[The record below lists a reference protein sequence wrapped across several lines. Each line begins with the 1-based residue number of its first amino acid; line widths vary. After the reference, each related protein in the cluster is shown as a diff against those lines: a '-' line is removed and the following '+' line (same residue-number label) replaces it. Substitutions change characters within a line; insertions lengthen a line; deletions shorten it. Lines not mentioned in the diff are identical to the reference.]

1 MGASIDIRTTTRED
15 ISMPATVAQ
24 RIVEGL
30 ALGGVTHA
38 FAVPGESYLP
48 VLDALHGQQRIRLVT
63 CRHEA
68 SATHMAEAAARL
80 SGTCG
85 VAMVTRGPGA
95 TQASIGVHT
104 AQQDS
109 TPLLLLV
116 GQVGTDMLGREAF
129 QEIDYRQ
136 MFGGIAKQVFEL
148 SVPERTPEIVAAA
161 LALAQSGRPGPVV
174 LVCPEDVLDRPCAA
188 PPIAPVRPMPAGLAD
203 PAPVAELIATAERPI
218 LLLGGPNWGRA
229 ECDLARRFAEA
240 QGLPVTTSWRRKD
253 RFDTHHPLYVGE
265 LGLGAN
271 PALVARVKD
280 ADLVLAIGPLLGE
293 NATQGYT
300 LFTHETA
307 IRALVHIHPDA
318 SAVTRTWQPRLAM
331 QAAPGPALAALA
343 ELPAGPPRNEWVAE
357 LAALHAEWKR
367 PTEVAAG
374 VNPAEIMIH
383 VCQELPGDAIIANGA
398 GNFAAWVHRF
408 HQPTVCGTQLAPVS
422 GAMGYGIPAAIAA
435 SILHPE
441 REVVAIA
448 GDGDALM
455 AVAELATI
463 VHEGAAPILIVL
475 DNCQYGTIRMHQAR
489 SFPGRPSG
497 TALTNPD
504 FVALAGAFGL
514 HAETVRTTEAFPSA
528 FARARAKR
536 PALIHVLQD
545 RQEIA
550 PGRRLED
557 GA

>member
-1 MGASIDIRTTTRED
+1 
-15 ISMPATVAQ
+15 MPATVAQ

-48 VLDALHGQQRIRLVT
+48 VLDALHGQGAIRLVT

-68 SATHMAEAAARL
+68 SAAHMAEAAARI
-80 SGTCG
+80 SGRCG

-95 TQASIGVHT
+95 TQAAIGLHT

-129 QEIDYRQ
+129 QEIDYAQ
-136 MFGGIAKQVFEL
+136 MFGGLAKQVFEL
-148 SVPERTPEIVAAA
+148 TVAERTPEIVATA

-174 LVCPEDVLDRPCAA
+174 LVCPEDVLALPCAA
-188 PPIAPVRPMPAGLAD
+188 GAMRPSLPMPPGLAD
-203 PAPVAELIATAERPI
+203 PAPVAELLARAERPI
-218 LLLGGPNWGRA
+218 LLLGGPNWGAR
-229 ECDLARRFAEA
+229 ECDLARRLAEA

-253 RFDTHHPLYVGE
+253 RFDTSHPLYVGE

-271 PALVARVKD
+271 PRLVEKVRQ

-293 NATQGYT
+293 NATQGYS
-300 LFTHETA
+300 LFTAETA
-307 IRALVHIHPDA
+307 ARVLVHIHPDP
-318 SAVTRTWQPRLAM
+318 AVLTRTWQPRLAI
-331 QAAPGPALAALA
+331 QAAPAPALAALA
-343 ELPAGPPRNEWVAE
+343 ELPAGPLRTAWAAD
-357 LAALHAEWKR
+357 LAALHAQWKK
-367 PTEVAAG
+367 PTAVAAG
-374 VNPAEIMIH
+374 PNPAEIMIH
-383 VCQELPGDAIIANGA
+383 VCAELPADAILANGA
-398 GNFAAWVHRF
+398 GNFASWVHRF

-435 SILHPE
+435 AILQPD

-448 GDGDALM
+448 GDGDAMM

-463 VHEGAAPILIVL
+463 VHEGARPVIIIF
-475 DNCQYGTIRMHQAR
+475 DNRQFGTIRMHQAR
-489 SFPGRPSG
+489 DFPGRPSG

-504 FVALAGAFGL
+504 FAALARAFGL
-514 HAETVRTTEAFPSA
+514 HAETVETTEAFPAA
-528 FARARAKR
+528 FARARAQR

-550 PGRRLED
+550 PGRRLEE